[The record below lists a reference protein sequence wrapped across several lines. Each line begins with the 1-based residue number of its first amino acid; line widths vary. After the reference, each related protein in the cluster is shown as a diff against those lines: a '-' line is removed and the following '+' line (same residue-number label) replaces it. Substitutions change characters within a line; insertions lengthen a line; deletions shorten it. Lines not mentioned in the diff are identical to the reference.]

1 MQKSKHAMFILI
13 VVATTTIYG
22 LGNVLMKIAYE
33 GVSPMWCAALRFG
46 LATVVFL
53 LVFGRKVLPS
63 LRRARLRAWLPSS
76 LCMAATYLTCSLA
89 VNMTSATNAGFFV
102 ALPMLFTPVLSLVV
116 TGRKFGKGTVLLQ
129 GAVIAG
135 LYLLCCNGGALTFGW
150 GELLGLASELQRHT
164 IGEMRK
170 RGADARVVRGLGEVD
185 AFAMSTAQIG
195 CTFAVAL
202 IAALAFEPVPDF
214 SAAPAASWAA
224 IVFLGL
230 VGTALAFFLQN
241 LALSNIPSATVSV
254 VLCTEPV
261 FTAAISAVALGEV
274 LEGMGIA
281 GAVLIVA
288 CTMMAS
294 FAEERRPAPTSA

>member
-1 MQKSKHAMFILI
+1 M
-13 VVATTTIYG
+13 
-22 LGNVLMKIAYE
+22 LGE
-33 GVSPMWCAALRFG
+33 
-46 LATVVFL
+46 
-53 LVFGRKVLPS
+53 
-63 LRRARLRAWLPSS
+63 
-76 LCMAATYLTCSLA
+76 
-89 VNMTSATNAGFFV
+89 
-102 ALPMLFTPVLSLVV
+102 
-116 TGRKFGKGTVLLQ
+116 
-129 GAVIAG
+129 
-135 LYLLCCNGGALTFGW
+135 
-150 GELLGLASELQRHT
+150 
-164 IGEMRK
+164 
-170 RGADARVVRGLGEVD
+170 RGLGEVD